1 MIYKITN
8 KIVCIQHLLREDEK
22 NEEKQIQKERGT
34 SFCLKSFSTFFFFFD
49 GGYSTR
55 TTIFCRVFMITWP
68 SFKPTKILVSYNLL

>member
-34 SFCLKSFSTFFFFFD
+34 SFCLKSFSTFFFFF
-49 GGYSTR
+49 
-55 TTIFCRVFMITWP
+55 
-68 SFKPTKILVSYNLL
+68 

>member
-34 SFCLKSFSTFFFFFD
+34 SFCLKSFFFFFFFLIVD
-49 GGYSTR
+49 TALGQRYFVECS
-55 TTIFCRVFMITWP
+55 
-68 SFKPTKILVSYNLL
+68 

>member
-34 SFCLKSFSTFFFFFD
+34 SFCLKSFSTFFFFFL
-49 GGYSTR
+49 
-55 TTIFCRVFMITWP
+55 
-68 SFKPTKILVSYNLL
+68 LVDTALGQRYFVEFS